1 MSEITEQYDAY
12 PYPARDPADEAKRL
26 ITGSPSHPLEI
37 DHFLFAG
44 RRNWSKP
51 FRALVAGGG
60 TGDALIQMAQVL
72 TSAGKPFEI
81 TYLDLSE
88 AAAEIAEA
96 RALARG
102 LQNITFVTGSL
113 LDAPELGQ
121 FDYIDCCGVLHHL
134 EDPQAG
140 FDALAGAVTPEGGMG
155 LMVYAPYGRSGVYPL
170 QEAFGQLLSGSP
182 KDRLKKAQAIY
193 ERVPDGH
200 PFKRNTHL
208 GDHRA
213 SDAGFYDLLLHSQ
226 DRAFSIRAF
235 YDAIAAAGLHV
246 MGLPQAHLYD
256 PAPIVGEAKL
266 LRDMDEMTK
275 MEIAEKLNGAIRTH
289 IAYVA
294 RTPERRVARNE
305 RDAVPHLKGVSGT
318 KLSQAAAKTGVIPV
332 SHSGAVA
339 EIPVS
344 GMALKSLNYVDGRA
358 TLEEIAQKSGLDPV
372 AFASIWRPLSE
383 ALTKYGLM
391 FYSRLCCEGR

>member
-1 MSEITEQYDAY
+1 MSEVTAQYDAF

-44 RRNWSKP
+44 NRDWSRP

-72 TSAGKPFEI
+72 ASAGKPYEI
-81 TYLDLSE
+81 TYLDLSPK
-88 AAAEIAEA
+88 AREIAEA

-102 LQNITFVTGSL
+102 LQGITFVTGSL
-113 LDAPELGQ
+113 LDAPSMGP

-134 EDPQAG
+134 EDPPAG
-140 FDALAGAVTPEGGMG
+140 FKALGQAVSNEGGIG
-155 LMVYAPYGRSGVYPL
+155 LMVYAPYGRTGVYPL
-170 QEAFGQLLSGSP
+170 QEAFGALLSGSP
-182 KDRLKKAQAIY
+182 SDRLKKAQGIFG
-193 ERVPDGH
+193 RIPDGH

-226 DRAFSIRAF
+226 DRAYSIREF
-235 YDAIAAAGLHV
+235 HEAIADAGLEV
-246 MGLPQAHLYD
+246 VGLPQAHLYD
-256 PAPIVGEAKL
+256 PTPIVGEAKL
-266 LRDMDEMTK
+266 LRDMDDMTK

-289 IAYVA
+289 IAYAA
-294 RTPERRVARNE
+294 RSSVGRVARNE
-305 RDAVPHLKGVSGT
+305 RIAVPHLKGVSGP
-318 KLSQAAAKTGVIPV
+318 KLAQTAAKTGVIPV

-339 EIPVS
+339 EIPIS

-391 FYSRLCCEGR
+391 FYSRLLRG